1 MIPDPALCIKAAFG
15 GLSLHDNGLMDSG
28 DGCIST
34 WQTSVLP
41 PKARTRALAE
51 RGTSSESERK
61 ITRTYRSTDGQRCA
75 CSPRGAMTLLL
86 LMTMMIMAIAVT

>member
-1 MIPDPALCIKAAFG
+1 M
-15 GLSLHDNGLMDSG
+15 LMDSG
-28 DGCIST
+28 GGCISI
-34 WQTSVLP
+34 WKTSVLP

-61 ITRTYRSTDGQRCA
+61 ITHVYRSTDGQRCA

-86 LMTMMIMAIAVT
+86 LLMTMMIMAIAVT